1 MKLGVYILLLFLFA
15 NILFAQENSGI
26 SSHAFPVRNSLTYNQ
41 FTINPTLSFVRQ
53 QHKYITLKENIGV
66 GIGVFQQQ
74 FGVFNVFGGQLNFAY
89 NIRLNQDNNLTF
101 GLNVGA
107 YNNGVNTGNVITTYP
122 DPALDNIPD
131 NSVVSV
137 TPGINFGTQYFDF
150 GLGINNLVLYNTNTS
165 ELLNNEVK

>member
-53 QHKYITLKENIGV
+53 QHKYITLYNKRELVQFDDAPQLYMASFSGRLKENIGV

-74 FGVFNVFGGQLNFAY
+74 FGVFNVFGGQLNYAY
-89 NIRLNQDNNLTF
+89 NIR
-101 GLNVGA
+101 
-107 YNNGVNTGNVITTYP
+107 
-122 DPALDNIPD
+122 
-131 NSVVSV
+131 
-137 TPGINFGTQYFDF
+137 
-150 GLGINNLVLYNTNTS
+150 
-165 ELLNNEVK
+165 